1 MDMGILETSSP
12 VSSSQ
17 HSLHCF
23 SIEAQDAMLHFQI
36 LKLEKQVFHNFVY
49 INILSAKTTVYN
61 ICINHMRVSTLIDT
75 FVLVSNCS
83 RNQLRLSPK

>member
-49 INILSAKTTVYN
+49 INRQNYCV
-61 ICINHMRVSTLIDT
+61 
-75 FVLVSNCS
+75 
-83 RNQLRLSPK
+83 